1 MKKILLIFLSILL
14 LVGCTHKIN
23 QDDDKERI
31 YLSDSY
37 YNKGEF
43 VDIKPKDLLDKVN
56 DTYLLFTYNSY
67 CSLPV
72 SCEDIFK
79 SFAKKYKIDF
89 LTIPFEEFRNTKFYE
104 NVKYAPSVMI
114 IKNNEIVAYL
124 DANSDEDLNRYQD
137 LEEFESWLDNYIY
150 FSKK

>member
-1 MKKILLIFLSILL
+1 MKKIFIIVLSILL
-14 LVGCTHKIN
+14 LVGCTHKMN
-23 QDDDKERI
+23 QDDDKKRI

-43 VDIKPKDLLDKVN
+43 INIESKELLDKVN

-67 CSLPV
+67 CNLPV
-72 SCEDIFK
+72 SCEEIFK

-89 LTIPFEEFRNTKFYE
+89 LTIPIDEFKNTKFYKT
-104 NVKYAPSVMI
+104 VKYAPSVMI
-114 IKNNEIVAYL
+114 IKNDEIIAYL
-124 DANSDEDLNRYQD
+124 DAESDVDLNRYQN

-150 FSKK
+150 FNKK

>member
-1 MKKILLIFLSILL
+1 MKKFLILFISILL
-14 LVGCTHKIN
+14 LVGCTHKMN

-43 VDIKPKDLLDKVN
+43 ISIKSKDLLDKVN

-67 CSLPV
+67 CNLPV

-79 SFAKKYKIDF
+79 SFAKKYRIDF
-89 LTIPFEEFRNTKFYE
+89 LTIPFEEFRSTKFYGT
-104 NVKYAPSVMI
+104 VKYAPSVI
-114 IKNNEIVAYL
+114 IVKNNEIITYL
-124 DANSDEDLNRYQD
+124 DAESDEDLNRYQS
-137 LEEFESWLDNYIY
+137 LEDFESWLDNYIY
-150 FSKK
+150 FNKK